1 MKHVLVADDDVAM
14 RHLIVEYLTSHAFKV
29 TAVSDSGQLKRVL
42 ACEPVDLVVL
52 DFNLGREDGTDIVR
66 NLTMKWDIPIIAISG
81 DRLEEADRVV
91 ALELGATDF
100 VSKPFGMREFLARI
114 RVALRRRPISPQA
127 KDRRSFHFSGWTLNL
142 RQRQLISE
150 ESDEVKLT
158 AGEFNLLVAF
168 LERPRD
174 VLTREQLLLASRVRG
189 EEVYDRSVDV
199 LILRV
204 RRKLEADPA
213 NPRLIKT
220 ARGAGYFFDAD
231 VGIQHGDNGRL
242 ANSPYDNR
250 MRVAHGPSPV

>member
-1 MKHVLVADDDVAM
+1 MKHILVVDDDAAM
-14 RHLIVEYLTSHAFKV
+14 RHLIVEYLTLHAFKV
-29 TAVSDSGQLKRVL
+29 TAVSDSRQLNRVL

-52 DFNLGREDGTDIVR
+52 DLNLGREDGLDIVR
-66 NLTMKWDIPIIAISG
+66 NLTMKWVTPIIVISG
-81 DRLEEADRVV
+81 DRLEEAEKVV

-114 RVALRRRPISPQA
+114 RVALRRRPISPRA

-142 RQRQLISE
+142 RRRRLISE
-150 ESDEVKLT
+150 EGVEVKLT

-168 LERPRD
+168 LEKPRD

-189 EEVYDRSVDV
+189 EEVCDRSVDV
-199 LILRV
+199 LILRM
-204 RRKLEADPA
+204 RRKLEVDPA

-231 VGIQHGDNGRL
+231 VEIHYGDNGRPVS
-242 ANSPYDNR
+242 SPYDNSAR
-250 MRVAHGPSPV
+250 AAHGPSPV